1 MCSCDII
8 TPANSLTLQKHRKSN
23 IYCIYCFECAKA
35 ETDGVFKQKKEKQQQ
50 QQPSPRMQGWD
61 TTMLTFETYVFL
73 PFYLSVSHTLFS
85 QRCCTVTHKGKIPF
99 PSNSGRLQRSI
110 IRVIYR
116 TGPISCLV
124 PFESAKLL
132 WTSKKESVYLGFNV
146 LKVQRSNTYNQ
157 NEVSTPKWQHLSLTH
172 RHTHTCT
179 HNKGNQ
185 LFGWRKTVQMWC
197 RICRVVKTQFL
208 LLTTYVCV
216 MLKYRSVR
224 LVKRCINVNAT

>member
-146 LKVQRSNTYNQ
+146 LKVQRSNTYK
-157 NEVSTPKWQHLSLTH
+157 PKWSVHSKMTTSLSHTQTH
-172 RHTHTCT
+172 VHMHTQQREPIFLAEGKQSRCGVGFVVLWKL
-179 HNKGNQ
+179 NSCC
-185 LFGWRKTVQMWC
+185 WRPTFV
-197 RICRVVKTQFL
+197 
-208 LLTTYVCV
+208 
-216 MLKYRSVR
+216 
-224 LVKRCINVNAT
+224 